1 MSVVVPSTS
10 INTAFAFAGRSRHV
24 FLIPHEF
31 IITTEEGGIVTTVL
45 QYGSLACSSCRD
57 VRVVFFVIS
66 FVYVC
71 LVFFVYWLT
80 L

>member
-1 MSVVVPSTS
+1 MYVFQVGSIVLYVLEGSGLERAGNSGWVVTVWL
-10 INTAFAFAGRSRHV
+10 FGV
-24 FLIPHEF
+24 FIF
-31 IITTEEGGIVTTVL
+31 
-45 QYGSLACSSCRD
+45 CRD

-66 FVYVC
+66 FIYVC